1 MGEPYVGVLHH
12 LPVCRRH
19 LLSLF
24 HSGKILS
31 SASSSAC
38 SIQTSAFHPFFGNS
52 ILDSSSMS
60 PFYESEVPVPHLF
73 AFEEMLFIL
82 KSSIG

>member
-1 MGEPYVGVLHH
+1 MSECYI
-12 LPVCRRH
+12 
-19 LLSLF
+19 LF
-24 HSGKILS
+24 Y

-38 SIQTSAFHPFFGNS
+38 SIQTAAFHPFFGNS

-60 PFYESEVPVPHLF
+60 PFYKSEVPVPHLF
-73 AFEEMLFIL
+73 AFCCLAMNSIL